1 MPTKS
6 KTIIAG
12 IALMICLGG
21 TAAAQDL
28 SFTAL
33 GGQTVTTSS
42 MRGKV
47 TVLLF
52 SGVQDPQCRDGA
64 KALETLADRFRGKP
78 VQIYL
83 VSVNSPAEASNDQL
97 KSAFGATPSVLVLRD
112 ATQAAFKKFSGKRA
126 QLPTVVVLDAQ
137 GNASGQPRGGFNPNT
152 DFVNDLAS
160 IIDGLLANK

>member
-1 MPTKS
+1 MLNKS

-12 IALMICLGG
+12 IALMIFIAG
-21 TAAAQDL
+21 TAFAQEL
-28 SFTAL
+28 SFTSL
-33 GGQTVTTSS
+33 TGQTVTASS

-52 SGVQDPQCRDGA
+52 SGVQDPQCRDAA
-64 KALETLADRFRGKP
+64 KALEALADRFRGKP

-97 KSAFGATPSVLVLRD
+97 KSAFGATSSVLVLRD
-112 ATQAAFKKFSGKRA
+112 GTQAAFKKFSGKRG
-126 QLPTVVVLDAQ
+126 QLPTVVVLDTQ
-137 GNASGQPRGGFNPNT
+137 GNTWGQPRGGFNPNT
-152 DFVNDLAS
+152 DFVNGLAS

>member
-1 MPTKS
+1 MSTKS

-12 IALMICLGG
+12 IVLMICLAG

-52 SGVQDPQCRDGA
+52 SGIQDPQSRDGA

-97 KSAFGATPSVLVLRD
+97 KSAFGATSVVVLRD
-112 ATQAAFKKFSGKRA
+112 GTQAAFKRFSGKRA

-160 IIDGLLANK
+160 IIDGLLSNK